1 MVNSRLLVPAIAAA
15 LCAAAANA
23 EFINGAPLSV
33 SGTAG
38 PEFGG
43 TTWGTS
49 AGQGVH
55 SLGGS
60 STYWDATF
68 GNPVLLTVGV
78 SSTINNQYSAT
89 FYFDFSDFQP
99 QDFSELTINI
109 IGLKSDGS
117 LNGIA
122 SSLGVATTDGNA
134 IHWTGAGDDV
144 SEGGL
149 LWITV
154 SQVPA
159 PGALALLGVAGLMG
173 SRRRRVAHS

>member
-1 MVNSRLLVPAIAAA
+1 MVTSRLLVPAIAAA

-23 EFINGAPLSV
+23 ELIPGAPLSV

-55 SLGGS
+55 LLGGS
-60 STYWDATF
+60 NTYWDATF

-78 SSTINNQYSAT
+78 SSTINNPYSAT
-89 FYFDFSDFQP
+89 FYFNFGDFQP
-99 QDFSELTINI
+99 SDFTQLTIDI
-109 IGLKSDGS
+109 VGLKSDGS
-117 LNGIA
+117 IDGVA
-122 SSLGVATTDGNA
+122 SSQGVAITDGNA
-134 IHWTGAGDDV
+134 VHWSGFGGEV
-144 SEGGL
+144 SEGGI

-159 PGALALLGVAGLMG
+159 PGALALLGVAGLVG
-173 SRRRRVAHS
+173 GRRRRAHS